1 MPTEDNTQQTPNS
14 NSQVIAAIRSLED
27 RVANVE
33 QIIEARL
40 NTTRPF
46 EQQMLAQ
53 LNELVAGQA
62 RIQEQMAAM
71 QGLMA
76 AMREELTALR
86 EDFEKFRTE
95 TNHNFR
101 LVNQKLEHLNND
113 FLNIRAEHAL
123 LEKRVSRLEEQ
134 AA

>member
-1 MPTEDNTQQTPNS
+1 MPNEDNTQQMSNS

-33 QIIEARL
+33 QIIVARL
-40 NTTRPF
+40 NDTRPF

-62 RIQEQMAAM
+62 RLQEQM
-71 QGLMA
+71 G
-76 AMREELTALR
+76 AMREELTAFR
-86 EDFEKFRTE
+86 EDFEKFRAE